1 MASIV
6 RVGDVARVA
15 GRTVGELQALAKTAS
30 SKYQQRDITKDGKVR
45 PLLIPDDELMEIQRR
60 THRELLRTIPV
71 NDCVHSAPKRSIL
84 TNARAHLR
92 HPFLSVFDIADCFP
106 SITPNRVRA
115 ALMRVGFREDAAW
128 LVTRLTT
135 VNNELPQG
143 APTSPA
149 LLNIVF
155 KDLDN
160 KLASM
165 ARDRGLA
172 FTRYYDDLCL
182 SGGSRTPRLAH
193 VVENVLRAHRL
204 SIKVSKRHDWGPTEP
219 HTVTKIMVN
228 TSPSPLPE
236 YVNSVQGLIN
246 AHRSGVKVLD
256 ATELRRLRSQVA
268 YVGFVNPVA
277 GKALVKLLDS
287 QHDSPE
293 AGEAHV

>member
-1 MASIV
+1 MKQLIV

-15 GRTVGELQALAKTAS
+15 GRAVGELQALAKITAS
-30 SKYQQRDITKDGKVR
+30 MYQRRDLTENGRRRTFLV
-45 PLLIPDDELMEIQRR
+45 PDEDLMEIQRR
-60 THRELLRTIPV
+60 IYLQLLRPIPV
-71 NDCVHSAPKRSIL
+71 NNCVHSAPKRSIL
-84 TNARAHLR
+84 TNARVHVR
-92 HPFLSVFDIADCFP
+92 HPYLSVFDIAECFP
-106 SITPNRVRA
+106 SISPYRVRA
-115 ALMRVGFREDAAW
+115 ALKRVGFQEDAAW

-155 KDLDN
+155 IDLDE

-165 ARDRGLA
+165 ARTMGLV

-182 SGGSRTPRLAH
+182 SGSSRTPRLAH

-204 SIKVSKRHDWGPTEP
+204 TIKVSKRHDWGPTEP

-236 YVNSVQGLIN
+236 YVASVQSIITD
-246 AHRSGVKVLD
+246 HRGGTKFLD
-256 ATELRRLRSQVA
+256 AGELASLRGKVA
-268 YVGFVNPVA
+268 YVASVNPVA
-277 GKALVKLLDS
+277 GRALAELL
-287 QHDSPE
+287 
-293 AGEAHV
+293 G